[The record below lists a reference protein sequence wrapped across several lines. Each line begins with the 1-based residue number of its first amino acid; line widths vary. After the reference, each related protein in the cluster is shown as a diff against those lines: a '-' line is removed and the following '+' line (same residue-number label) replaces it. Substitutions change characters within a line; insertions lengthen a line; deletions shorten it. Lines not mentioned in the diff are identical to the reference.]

1 MQRALADGATWL
13 LGSLLGWGCV
23 LALETVRHLH
33 EAASIRGELA
43 YLGRL
48 ASLQLVAF
56 STLPLA
62 LHGLRWLLDQPDSA
76 RAPSQ
81 PARASTASP
90 PAPVAPDSLGV
101 RITTWVVAALAVWP
115 AWSQAT
121 FLTSGSAISEFAYGE
136 ELRLLL
142 CGALVLGYAALW
154 RWHVRGVAWR
164 ERESARRLGTRA
176 ALWYGAGLLAL
187 AALFYALSFQLK
199 AYAFFAK
206 FLVPPAW
213 FVASTLGY
221 RALRALPWSASVATS
236 CTLALTAGV
245 WTLGALVPEDMAR
258 ARSTYMRR
266 GKVAALSDLMVS
278 ASDTEFARLNT
289 LPAERFECPPHPE
302 ARALP
307 ALRLPTELRRNVILI
322 SVDALRQD
330 ALRWK
335 HRGQPIMPALRA
347 FSQRSLRFERA
358 VTTYPATLIAVGGAL
373 TGLNASQIL
382 FSPNVPDNVFKL
394 TRERFDQ
401 QLISLPDNRWFKKKV
416 VDKLFVQGARAELH
430 ADAAQQTAWLIDALK
445 AARKKRE
452 RVLAWVHYYEPH
464 QDYEKHEGLAFGDS
478 ARGRYKSELAYVD
491 RQLGKLFGFLERG
504 RYLDDTLVIVFADHG
519 EAMGEL
525 DYEGHHV
532 YLNSWITDI
541 PLLVH
546 APGLMPAS
554 SSALADISD
563 VAVTVLHF
571 ADVPVP
577 WHASGISLLAHES
590 ARRGRVSFA
599 EAFPIRGDRLFKLAT
614 RQIKDLGDYR
624 KRMERIHRGAKNYLP
639 KVSAVSADHRL
650 IVNRVT
656 GLEEFYDR
664 RADRKERR
672 DLSFQQTDAHRALRR
687 RLGEWT
693 AEQARLLYCRVL
705 EQRGKPPKPAARPA
719 PSAGAAQPPPPAP
732 PAPAAAPNR

>member
-1 MQRALADGATWL
+1 MSLRNAQRLLADAATWL
-13 LGSLLGWGCV
+13 LGSLLGWGSV
-23 LALETVRHLH
+23 LGLETLRHLP

-48 ASLQLVAF
+48 ASLQLVTF
-56 STLPLA
+56 SALPLA
-62 LHGLRWLLDQPDSA
+62 LHGLRWLLDRPHARTSSTRPPASA
-76 RAPSQ
+76 ASALE
-81 PARASTASP
+81 PARGP
-90 PAPVAPDSLGV
+90 RDSRGV
-101 RITTWVVAALAVWP
+101 RMSTWLVAALAIWP

-121 FLTSGSAISEFAYGE
+121 FLTSGSAISDFAYGE
-136 ELRLLL
+136 ELRFAL
-142 CGALVLGYAALW
+142 CGALVLGYAGLW

-164 ERESARRLGTRA
+164 ERATARRLGARA
-176 ALWYGAGLLAL
+176 VFWYGTGLLAL

-221 RALRALPWSASVATS
+221 RALRAVPWSPLAATS
-236 CTLALTAGV
+236 CALALSAGL
-245 WTLGALVPEDMAR
+245 WALGLLVPEDMAR

-266 GKVAALSDLMVS
+266 GKVAALSDLMIHP
-278 ASDTEFARLNT
+278 ADTDFARLNT
-289 LPAERFECPPHPE
+289 LPAERFSCPPHPA

-307 ALRLPTELRRNVILI
+307 PLQLPARQRRNVILI
-322 SVDALRQD
+322 SVDALRLD
-330 ALRWK
+330 ALRWN
-335 HRGQPIMPALRA
+335 HRGQPIMPALRS
-347 FSQRSLRFERA
+347 FSAQSRRFDRA
-358 VTTYPATLIAVGGAL
+358 VTTYPATLIAIGGAL

-382 FSPNVPDNVFKL
+382 FAPTVPDNVFKL
-394 TRERFDQ
+394 TRERFDRQ
-401 QLISLPDNRWFKKKV
+401 VISLPNSRWFKKEV
-416 VDKLFVQGARAELH
+416 VERLFVQGARAQLH
-430 ADAAQQTAWLIDALK
+430 GDAAEQTSWLVGELR
-445 AARKKRE
+445 AARKNRE

-464 QDYEKHEGLAFGDS
+464 QDYEKHDGFAFGDS

-491 RQLGKLFGFLERG
+491 RQLGKLFAYLERAH
-504 RYLDDTLVIVFADHG
+504 YFDDTLVIVFADHG

-541 PLLVH
+541 PLLVR
-546 APGLMPAS
+546 APGLMPAVS
-554 SSALADISD
+554 TALADISD

-571 ADVPVP
+571 AGVEVP
-577 WHASGISLLAHES
+577 WDASAVSLLAPD
-590 ARRGRVSFA
+590 ADRRGRVSFA

-624 KRMERIHRGAKNYLP
+624 KRMDRIHRAAKNYLP

-664 RADRKERR
+664 RSDRQERR
-672 DLSFQQTDAHRALRR
+672 DLSFQQTDAQRALRR
-687 RLGEWT
+687 RLGEWS

-705 EQRGKPPKPAARPA
+705 EERGRQQKPAAQAAPA
-719 PSAGAAQPPPPAP
+719 AKSAPPARPPAP
-732 PAPAAAPNR
+732 GP